1 MVPRMLRIFTAE
13 VRGMHEAAYLL
24 ALFSFGSQLLALAR
38 DRLLAAVFGA
48 GPTLDLYYA
57 AFRVPDFI
65 FATVASLFSLY
76 ALLPILSRLEREGEG
91 AVGGFLRSTLAI
103 FFMGMSVVA
112 AVAFMLAPWLAP
124 LVAPGIVHD
133 PVAAGELV
141 TLMRILLLQPILLG
155 ASNTIA
161 ALTQLRHRFVL
172 YSVSP
177 LLYNLG
183 IIFGAVV
190 LYPLWGVAGL
200 AWGVVL
206 GAAMH
211 LGVQLPY
218 FISERPRGV
227 AMPWLEFRAAIGE
240 VLFLSVPRTLALSA
254 RQLSLL
260 VLTAIAS
267 WFAAGSIA
275 VFTFAYNLQSV
286 PLTII
291 GVSYSVAAFP
301 TLARLFAAGQR
312 DEFAAYIEAAVRH
325 IIFWAIPATVLI
337 IVLRAQIVRVVLGSG
352 AFDWA
357 ATRLTAAALALFV
370 VSLVAQS
377 LALLVARV
385 YYAAGESKKP
395 VIFGV
400 FGITVAIGSASVLVG
415 LFHSNLF
422 LSSFIESLLRV
433 EDVGGT
439 TVLMLAFAFA
449 LGAVAEC
456 TLGYWN
462 LVRDFKLDHTRPRR
476 LFFESAAASLIGG
489 AAAYEVLAF
498 LGPVTGIRTTL
509 GLVAQGS
516 AGAVVGIAVA
526 VGVLLL
532 LGNTEIREA
541 WAAAVRRF
549 RDIRGPAAV
558 EPSDVQ

>member
-1 MVPRMLRIFTAE
+1 MPRMLRIFTAE

-103 FFMGMSVVA
+103 FFTGMAVVA
-112 AVAFMLAPWLAP
+112 AVAFVLAPWLAP
-124 LVAPGIVHD
+124 LVAPGIAHD
-133 PVAAGELV
+133 PAAAAELV
-141 TLMRILLLQPILLG
+141 ILMRILLLQPILLG

-200 AWGVVL
+200 AWGVVF

-218 FISERPRGV
+218 FIAERPRGP
-227 AMPWLEFRAAIGE
+227 AMPWPELRAAIGE

-254 RQLSLL
+254 RQLSIL
-260 VLTAIAS
+260 VLTALAS
-267 WFAAGSIA
+267 WMAAGSIA

-357 ATRLTAAALALFV
+357 ATRLTAAALAIFV

-395 VIFGV
+395 VAFGIFGIV
-400 FGITVAIGSASVLVG
+400 VAIGSAAALVS
-415 LFHSNLF
+415 LFHSSQF
-422 LSSFIESLLRV
+422 VRAFIESLLRV
-433 EDVGGT
+433 DDVGGT
-439 TVLMLAFAFA
+439 TVLMLALSFA

-456 TLGYWN
+456 MAGYWY
-462 LVRDFKLDHTRPRR
+462 LMRDFALDHARPRR
-476 LFFESAAASLIGG
+476 LFFESSAAALIGG
-489 AAAYEVLAF
+489 AAAYEALAL

-516 AGAVVGIAVA
+516 TGAAVGIAVA
-526 VGVLLL
+526 VGVLVL
-532 LGNTEIREA
+532 LGNQEIREA
-541 WAAAVRRF
+541 HAAAMRRF
-549 RDIRGPAAV
+549 RDIRGPAAI
-558 EPSDVQ
+558 EPSDVA

>member
-1 MVPRMLRIFTAE
+1 
-13 VRGMHEAAYLL
+13 MHEAAYLL

-48 GPTLDLYYA
+48 GSTLDLYYA

-65 FATVASLFSLY
+65 FATIASLFSLY

-91 AVGGFLRSTLAI
+91 AVGGFLRSTLAV
-103 FFMGMSVVA
+103 FFAGMSAVA
-112 AVAFMLAPWLAP
+112 AVAFVMAPVLAP

-133 PVAAGELV
+133 PVAAAEFV

-183 IIFGAVV
+183 IIFGAIV
-190 LYPLWGVAGL
+190 LYPQWGVSGL

-218 FISERPRGV
+218 FIAERPRG
-227 AMPWLEFRAAIGE
+227 APMPWSELRAAIGE

-301 TLARLFAAGQR
+301 TLARLFAAGKR

-325 IIFWAIPATVLI
+325 IIFWALPATVLI

-352 AFDWA
+352 EFDWV

-377 LALLVARV
+377 LALLIARV
-385 YYAAGESKKP
+385 YYASGSSKKP
-395 VIFGV
+395 VMFGLAGV
-400 FGITVAIGSASVLVG
+400 GVSIASAIALVVYFRADAFGRL
-415 LFHSNLF
+415 
-422 LSSFIESLLRV
+422 FIESLLRV
-433 EDVGGT
+433 GDVGGT
-439 TVLMLAFAFA
+439 TVLMLALAFA
-449 LGAVAEC
+449 LGAITEC
-456 TLGYWN
+456 VVGYWY
-462 LVRDFKLDHTRPRR
+462 LLHDFNLDHSRPRR
-476 LFFESAAASLIGG
+476 LFFQSAVASLIGG
-489 AAAYEVLAF
+489 AAAYETLAM

-509 GLVAQGS
+509 GLVAQGA
-516 AGAVVGIAVA
+516 AGGFVGTAVIM
-526 VGVLLL
+526 GVLLA
-532 LGNTEIREA
+532 LGNAEIREA

-558 EPSDVQ
+558 EPSDVA